1 MGILY
6 LVSTPVGNL
15 EDITFRAVRTLKEA
29 DYILAEDTRNTGKLL
44 KHFEIDTPMKAY
56 HDHNEERVTAGFI
69 ELLKDDKNLAV
80 VTDAGTPGIADPAF
94 YIVRE
99 AIRNGIKVVP
109 IPGATAFVPALV
121 MSGLPAER
129 FVFENFLPP
138 KSAKRLRFF
147 EEMKQEKR
155 TIIFYESPHRI
166 LKVLEEMK
174 QVLPGVPM
182 VLCRELTK
190 LFEEALRGTPESL
203 LAHYKERTPKGEM
216 VVLFNTAVQDR
227 WDFFSTSSEL
237 PNECE

>member
-6 LVSTPVGNL
+6 LVSTPIGNL
-15 EDITFRAVRTLKEA
+15 EDITFRAIRILKESA
-29 DYILAEDTRNTGKLL
+29 FILAEDTRNTGKLL

-69 ELLKDDKNLAV
+69 ELLKDGKDLAV

-109 IPGATAFVPALV
+109 IPGATAFTPALV
-121 MSGLPAER
+121 MSGLPSDR
-129 FVFENFLPP
+129 FVYENFLAP

-147 EEMKQEKR
+147 EEMKSEKR
-155 TIIFYESPHRI
+155 TVIFYESPHRI
-166 LKVLEEMK
+166 LKVLQEMK

-190 LFEEALRGTPESL
+190 MYEEALRGTPETIL
-203 LAHYKERTPKGEM
+203 EHYKERTPKGEM
-216 VVLFNTAVQDR
+216 VVLFNTSVQGK
-227 WDFFSTSSEL
+227 WDFFQVQSEQL
-237 PNECE
+237 D